1 MPERQEIAMLRPLII
16 GRLVISLLAAGS
28 AAGWGAQ
35 AEPRMI
41 YTRHTLKVDLHGLDL
56 GSDAGRRAFQARI
69 ADAADEV
76 CGGRPDRGNRYT
88 AEELNRMLPAYDQ
101 CRADALQRAA
111 ASLNL
116 PDMARLAQ
124 TVLNQTAG
132 K

>member
-1 MPERQEIAMLRPLII
+1 MLRPATLIA
-16 GRLVISLLAAGS
+16 GRFVTALLAAGI

-35 AEPRMI
+35 AEPRMV

-56 GSDAGRRAFQARI
+56 GSDAGQRTSQARI

-88 AEELNRMLPAYDQ
+88 ADELKRMLPAYDQ
-101 CRADALQRAA
+101 CRAEAIARANAALKTPMQ
-111 ASLNL
+111 
-116 PDMARLAQ
+116 MA
-124 TVLNQTAG
+124 AG